1 MLPPDMTASSTHLV
15 LLPSYDTGPRLIGVV
30 TEVLR
35 HWQPVLV
42 VIDGSTDGSADA
54 MRELAKNEPGLSVI
68 ELPQNAGK
76 GAAVL
81 AGLAQANERGFTH
94 ALVMDADGQHPA
106 AGIAEFME
114 VSRRHPGA
122 MVLGRPIFG
131 PEVPLERLYGR
142 KISVGFTKITTLGPA
157 IADPLYGF
165 RVYPV
170 QPLLAVLGPRRAGR
184 RYDFDTI
191 AAVRLFWSGVE
202 PINLPSPVKY
212 FTKAEGGVSHFHYL
226 RDNLTLIGMYATLLT
241 ELLFR
246 WPIVL
251 RHRRRWNARRQLGR
265 DVAPLAVGAT
275 R

>member
-15 LLPSYDTGPRLIGVV
+15 LLPSYDTGPRLVGVV

-42 VIDGSTDGSADA
+42 VIDGSTDGSAEA
-54 MRELAKNEPGLSVI
+54 MRELAQSEPGLSVI
-68 ELPQNAGK
+68 VLPQNAGK

-142 KISVGFTKITTLGPA
+142 KISVGFTQNRDAGA
-157 IADPLYGF
+157 
-165 RVYPV
+165 R
-170 QPLLAVLGPRRAGR
+170 PLLIRFTGFGFIRSSRCSRCSVRAERAGATISTRLPPCDSFGRASSRSTCLR
-184 RYDFDTI
+184 R
-191 AAVRLFWSGVE
+191 
-202 PINLPSPVKY
+202 
-212 FTKAEGGVSHFHYL
+212 
-226 RDNLTLIGMYATLLT
+226 
-241 ELLFR
+241 
-246 WPIVL
+246 
-251 RHRRRWNARRQLGR
+251 
-265 DVAPLAVGAT
+265 
-275 R
+275 